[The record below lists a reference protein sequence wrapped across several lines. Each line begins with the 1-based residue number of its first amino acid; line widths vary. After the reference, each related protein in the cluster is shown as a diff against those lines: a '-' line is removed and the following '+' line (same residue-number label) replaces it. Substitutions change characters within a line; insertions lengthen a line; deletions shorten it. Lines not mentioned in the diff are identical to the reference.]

1 MFFYSEWS
9 LLALPRLQACILWF
23 ILCLLCSV
31 LSLALVLFG
40 WRVTLD
46 IFLLGKIVCPTKSLN
61 ASKLMVLTQ
70 GSHLGVSERSLDLE
84 TKGSSV
90 TSGSCCL

>member
-40 WRVTLD
+40 WEGHTLD

-61 ASKLMVLTQ
+61 ASKLMV
-70 GSHLGVSERSLDLE
+70 
-84 TKGSSV
+84 
-90 TSGSCCL
+90 